1 MTEKAIP
8 EQRVMAGRV
17 SVADSVARVALVT
30 MEEAEQL
37 DIELDTLGHDLWALE
52 QRATLGARVTMVEEA
67 LNTLQQFV
75 AVTKQAVADA
85 LVSRSAPPPASSHP
99 SPGAASGTPTSPAVT
114 PDTGATAASIR
125 RGRSFSRGRN
135 KMSGK
140 WGDLAEESDTEDL
153 RMQGTRGRDDARGST
168 DVDVAETPVI
178 IALPDIVIPDT
189 PVPADMPV
197 ILGITGSAG
206 TSAVNLATLGVP
218 PKRMPAEMAQTFKS
232 PPAKAV
238 QPATLAVRDV
248 PARGTVALSLP
259 PSPSMVPVHAPVTP
273 PEVLRGTPA
282 RPTVAPILVPSPAT
296 PPLQLWVDPQVM
308 APGTTH
314 ELPRGT
320 PGRVA
325 MVYGTQSATG
335 VARDAAPEY
344 WTDGRPPGWK
354 IMMGDLPKHVTP
366 AMVG

>member
-17 SVADSVARVALVT
+17 SVADSVARVPLVT

-67 LNTLQQFV
+67 LNALQQFV

-114 PDTGATAASIR
+114 PDTGAPAASIR

-197 ILGITGSAG
+197 ILGITGSTG
-206 TSAVNLATLGVP
+206 TSDVNFATLGVP

-238 QPATLAVRDV
+238 QPATHAVRDV

-259 PSPSMVPVHAPVTP
+259 PSP
-273 PEVLRGTPA
+273 
-282 RPTVAPILVPSPAT
+282 
-296 PPLQLWVDPQVM
+296 
-308 APGTTH
+308 
-314 ELPRGT
+314 
-320 PGRVA
+320 
-325 MVYGTQSATG
+325 
-335 VARDAAPEY
+335 
-344 WTDGRPPGWK
+344 
-354 IMMGDLPKHVTP
+354 
-366 AMVG
+366 